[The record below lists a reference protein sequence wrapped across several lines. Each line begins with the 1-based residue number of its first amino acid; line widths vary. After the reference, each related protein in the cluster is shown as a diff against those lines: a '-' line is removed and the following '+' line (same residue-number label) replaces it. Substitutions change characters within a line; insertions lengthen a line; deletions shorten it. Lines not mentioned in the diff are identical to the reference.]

1 MLKIQNTSSSSLNPF
16 DGSGGMT
23 SHGILGPLG
32 HGRSKLLF
40 SIDRGFIQLNTAC
53 KNEEVKNRGK
63 NDLQQKFKGG
73 EYFQFAF
80 QIIVNKIY

>member
-1 MLKIQNTSSSSLNPF
+1 
-16 DGSGGMT
+16 MT

-53 KNEEVKNRGK
+53 KNKEVKNRGK
-63 NDLQQKFKGG
+63 NGLQQKFKGG
-73 EYFQFAF
+73 ENFQVDI
-80 QIIVNKIY
+80 QIIVNKKYWKYNYKLVNEKYVSIVLVP